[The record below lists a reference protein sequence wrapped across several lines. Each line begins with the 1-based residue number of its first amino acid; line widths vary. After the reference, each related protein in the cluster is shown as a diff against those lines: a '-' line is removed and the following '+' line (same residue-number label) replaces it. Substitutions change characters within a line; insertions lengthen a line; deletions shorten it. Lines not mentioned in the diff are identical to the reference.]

1 MDKDI
6 IDPEARI
13 AIMKRNAEAL
23 RFQDTQDRII
33 KQLVALWSSTQE
45 VEHGTI
51 QNEFYNIEYSVKN
64 NYNRHGNRMMMIN
77 GRKFQGYN
85 YENMTNVVKRYVCE

>member
-13 AIMKRNAEAL
+13 AIMERNAEAL

-33 KQLVALWSSTQE
+33 NKLAALWSSTQE

-51 QNEFYNIEYSVKN
+51 QNEFYNIEYSVKT

>member
-33 KQLVALWSSTQE
+33 KKLAALWSSKQE
-45 VEHGTI
+45 VEHATI
-51 QNEFYNIEYSVKN
+51 QNEFYYIEYSVKN

-85 YENMTNVVKRYVCE
+85 YENMTNIVKRYVCE

>member
-33 KQLVALWSSTQE
+33 KQLAALWSSTQE

-85 YENMTNVVKRYVCE
+85 YENMTNIVKRYVCE

>member
-33 KQLVALWSSTQE
+33 KKLAALWSSKQE

-51 QNEFYNIEYSVKN
+51 QNEFYYIEYSVKN

-85 YENMTNVVKRYVCE
+85 YENMTNIVKRYVCE